1 MSRVLGDAIGA
12 SLMFAAVGCV
22 ALPHR
27 DMQPFVAAAGRYSL
41 MASGSAAPQGGQCQN
56 CRGEGRIG
64 DGRVFVTCPECN
76 GTGKT
81 PKSVCVS
88 GCEKKP

>member
-1 MSRVLGDAIGA
+1 MSKFFGDAIGA
-12 SLMFAAVGCV
+12 TLMFAAVGCV

-41 MASGSAAPQGGQCQN
+41 MDSSAPESDRCEN

-76 GTGKT
+76 GTGKKL
-81 PKSVCVS
+81 KSVCVS
-88 GCEKKP
+88 GCEKK